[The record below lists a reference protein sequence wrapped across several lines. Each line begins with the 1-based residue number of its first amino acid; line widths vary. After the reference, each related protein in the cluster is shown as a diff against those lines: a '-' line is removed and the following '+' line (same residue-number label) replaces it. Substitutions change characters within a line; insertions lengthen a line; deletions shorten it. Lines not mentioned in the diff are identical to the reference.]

1 MVVLEPIFAGLSSW
15 RCGGGK
21 KPGIR
26 MTSNFER
33 CCALQSNPLEL
44 CPLRKSTPNQKSE
57 FNPVDGVKG
66 APGECIRP
74 AKVLQTA
81 LIGLSARR

>member
-26 MTSNFER
+26 LASNFER
-33 CCALQSNPLEL
+33 
-44 CPLRKSTPNQKSE
+44 
-57 FNPVDGVKG
+57 G
-66 APGECIRP
+66 
-74 AKVLQTA
+74 
-81 LIGLSARR
+81 